1 MMANARNASLETLY
15 DDQFALLTQ
24 LIKPNYL
31 EKYESSMIKLKKK
44 GNSTAAW
51 SCSMLLVDCKER
63 KGTPTRKDSA
73 LNLFP
78 NDV

>member
-31 EKYESSMIKLKKK
+31 EKYESSMIKFKKK
-44 GNSTAAW
+44 KKKFDS
-51 SCSMLLVDCKER
+51 SLVLQYASGRLQRAKRYTNKER
-63 KGTPTRKDSA
+63 
-73 LNLFP
+73 
-78 NDV
+78 

>member
-1 MMANARNASLETLY
+1 MTNARNASLETLY

-31 EKYESSMIKLKKK
+31 EKYESSMIKFKKK
-44 GNSTAAW
+44 KRNSTAAS

>member
-44 GNSTAAW
+44 KKFDSSFVLQYASGRLQRAKRYTN
-51 SCSMLLVDCKER
+51 KER
-63 KGTPTRKDSA
+63 
-73 LNLFP
+73 
-78 NDV
+78 

>member
-31 EKYESSMIKLKKK
+31 EKYESSMIKFKKK
-44 GNSTAAW
+44 KKFDS
-51 SCSMLLVDCKER
+51 SLVLQYAYGRLQRAKRYTNKER
-63 KGTPTRKDSA
+63 
-73 LNLFP
+73 
-78 NDV
+78 

>member
-1 MMANARNASLETLY
+1 MANARNASLETLY

-44 GNSTAAW
+44 
-51 SCSMLLVDCKER
+51 KEIR
-63 KGTPTRKDSA
+63 QQLRLA
-73 LNLFP
+73 VCFW
-78 NDV
+78 

>member
-31 EKYESSMIKLKKK
+31 EKYESSMIKFKKK
-44 GNSTAAW
+44 KKFDS
-51 SCSMLLVDCKER
+51 SLVLQYDSGRLQRAKRYTNKER
-63 KGTPTRKDSA
+63 
-73 LNLFP
+73 
-78 NDV
+78 